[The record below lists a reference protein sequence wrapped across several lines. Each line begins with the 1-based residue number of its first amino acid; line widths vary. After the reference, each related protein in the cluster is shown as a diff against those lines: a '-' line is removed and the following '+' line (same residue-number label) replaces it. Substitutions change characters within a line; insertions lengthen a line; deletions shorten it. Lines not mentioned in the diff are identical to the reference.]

1 MRALAAERGLAPWY
15 LVVGFMLPHG
25 SWAVP
30 TQVWSGAAATRPA
43 PIKAAPFLVLVVQGC
58 SGSSFVWRTLVHDL
72 LPLHGVAVYSEHH
85 GVRLDKELLNGRKG
99 FTKLLAD
106 EGVSSTD

>member
-43 PIKAAPFLVLVVQGC
+43 PIKAAPFLVLVVKGC
-58 SGSSFVWRTLVHDL
+58 SGSSFVWRTLHDL

-85 GVRLDKELLNGRKG
+85 GVRLDKELLNGKG
-99 FTKLLAD
+99 KLLAD